1 MIGAGRMETFTSVS
15 VRVLRGSSF
24 GLLDQTNL
32 ADRLTLRF
40 SRPQI
45 LALCETRIWLK
56 ALRKH

>member
-1 MIGAGRMETFTSVS
+1 METFTSVS
-15 VRVLRGSSF
+15 VRALRGSSF

-40 SRPQI
+40 SHPQI
-45 LALCETRIWLK
+45 IALCETRIWLK